1 MIKRLFKII
10 SLVVI
15 FLLIIIFYLSYF
27 GVETSRFNSMIKDQI
42 KAQNKEIDIKLT
54 TVKLHL
60 DLKNLSIKIKTQN
73 PELATG
79 NKKIKIEEISSIISI
94 NSYIKK
100 NFSIKNIFIKTKSN
114 DVIDYLE
121 FYKIINRTRTSSGNL
136 RQCHC

>member
-27 GVETSRFNSMIKDQI
+27 GVETSRFNPIIKDQI

-60 DLKNLSIKIKTQN
+60 DLKNL
-73 PELATG
+73 
-79 NKKIKIEEISSIISI
+79 
-94 NSYIKK
+94 
-100 NFSIKNIFIKTKSN
+100 
-114 DVIDYLE
+114 
-121 FYKIINRTRTSSGNL
+121 
-136 RQCHC
+136 